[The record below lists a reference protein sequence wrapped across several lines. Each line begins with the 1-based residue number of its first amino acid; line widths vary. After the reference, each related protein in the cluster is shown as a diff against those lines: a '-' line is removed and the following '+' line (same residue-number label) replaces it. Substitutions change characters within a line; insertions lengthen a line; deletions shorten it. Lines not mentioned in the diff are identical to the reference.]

1 MKPTCDQ
8 CKDVV
13 MVEIDKVKVFN
24 QRTRKSY
31 YRRRYACPLE
41 PNDTTHMQTIYANG
55 SHDLEEEPIRAKRE
69 VDNYFKQEEKNTDK
83 LKS

>member
-1 MKPTCDQ
+1 MKPTCNI
-8 CKDVV
+8 CTGVV
-13 MVEIDKVKVFN
+13 MVEVDKVKVSN

-41 PNDTTHMQTIYANG
+41 PNDTTHMQTIYGNG

-69 VDNYFKQEEKNTDK
+69 VNNYYRQQERNQE
-83 LKS
+83 